1 MSERYP
7 DEYWLAD
14 FERRLNDGRLLMSE
28 ESLAL
33 IAELRR
39 IRLER
44 NELRAALE
52 PFQIQLTQHGYTPR
66 PDEWF
71 YDVPEICDGGPCESQ
86 ADALRTA
93 VNHVRRR
100 TIEQRQEL
108 DDMVQAHHDVRAK
121 LDQTEDGDGLAL
133 WRRVFDNHRTYAV
146 ARLCANVACSNPA
159 NNVLGPARN
168 CCMAGRMIS
177 SLVSNQLVPVVIR

>member
-7 DEYWLAD
+7 DEYALAD
-14 FERRLNDGRLLMSE
+14 FERRLNDGWLLTRE

-39 IRLER
+39 VRLER

-52 PFQIQLTQHGYTPR
+52 PLQIQLGQHHYTPR

-71 YDVPEICDGGPCESQ
+71 YDVPEICDGGPCERK

-93 VNHVRRR
+93 VRHLR
-100 TIEQRQEL
+100 
-108 DDMVQAHHDVRAK
+108 
-121 LDQTEDGDGLAL
+121 
-133 WRRVFDNHRTYAV
+133 WRSV
-146 ARLCANVACSNPA
+146 
-159 NNVLGPARN
+159 
-168 CCMAGRMIS
+168 
-177 SLVSNQLVPVVIR
+177 

>member
-1 MSERYP
+1 MSELYP

-14 FERRLNDGRLLMSE
+14 FERRLNDGRLLRSE

-39 IRLER
+39 VRLEC

-52 PFQIQLTQHGYTPR
+52 PLRIELTQHRYTPR
-66 PDEWF
+66 PDGWF
-71 YDVPEICDGGPCESQ
+71 YDVPEICDGGPCESK

-108 DDMVQAHHDVRAK
+108 DDSVQAYHELRAK
-121 LDQTEDGDGLAL
+121 LDQ
-133 WRRVFDNHRTYAV
+133 
-146 ARLCANVACSNPA
+146 
-159 NNVLGPARN
+159 
-168 CCMAGRMIS
+168 
-177 SLVSNQLVPVVIR
+177 

>member
-14 FERRLNDGRLLMSE
+14 FERRLNDGRLLRSE

-39 IRLER
+39 VRLEC

-52 PFQIQLTQHGYTPR
+52 PLRIELTQHRYTPR
-66 PDEWF
+66 PDGWF
-71 YDVPEICDGGPCESQ
+71 YDVPGICDGGPCEST

-100 TIEQRQEL
+100 ATLQRQEL
-108 DDMVQAHHDVRAK
+108 DDMVQAYHDLRAK
-121 LDQTEDGDGLAL
+121 LDQADVSAGLDP
-133 WRRVFDNHRTYAV
+133 WRRALD
-146 ARLCANVACSNPA
+146 
-159 NNVLGPARN
+159 G
-168 CCMAGRMIS
+168 
-177 SLVSNQLVPVVIR
+177 

>member
-14 FERRLNDGRLLMSE
+14 FERRLSDSRLLTRD

-39 IRLER
+39 VRLEQ

-52 PFQIQLTQHGYTPR
+52 PLEIKLSQHHYTPR

-71 YDVPEICDGGPCESQ
+71 YDVPEICDGGPCESA

-93 VNHVRRR
+93 VRHVRRR
-100 TIEQRQEL
+100 AIEQRQEY
-108 DDMVQAHHDVRAK
+108 DDMTQAYQELRAR
-121 LDQTEDGDGLAL
+121 LDQAEGGDGLDP
-133 WRRVFDNHRTYAV
+133 WRRALD
-146 ARLCANVACSNPA
+146 
-159 NNVLGPARN
+159 G
-168 CCMAGRMIS
+168 
-177 SLVSNQLVPVVIR
+177 

>member
-14 FERRLNDGRLLMSE
+14 FERRLSDSRLLTRD

-39 IRLER
+39 VRLEQ

-52 PFQIQLTQHGYTPR
+52 PLEIKLSQHHYTPR

-71 YDVPEICDGGPCESQ
+71 YDVPEICDGGPCESA
-86 ADALRTA
+86 ADALRIA
-93 VNHVRRR
+93 VQHVRRR
-100 TIEQRQEL
+100 AIEQRLEL
-108 DDMVQAHHDVRAK
+108 DDMARAYQELHAR
-121 LDQTEDGDGLAL
+121 LDQSEGDDGLAP
-133 WRRVFDNHRTYAV
+133 WRRALD
-146 ARLCANVACSNPA
+146 
-159 NNVLGPARN
+159 G
-168 CCMAGRMIS
+168 
-177 SLVSNQLVPVVIR
+177 

>member
-7 DEYWLAD
+7 DEYTLAD
-14 FERRLNDGRLLMSE
+14 FERRLSDGRLLTRE
-28 ESLAL
+28 ESLNL

-39 IRLER
+39 LWQER

-52 PFQIQLTQHGYTPR
+52 PLQIKLNQHHYTPR

-93 VNHVRRR
+93 VRHVRQRA
-100 TIEQRQEL
+100 IEQRQEY
-108 DDMVQAHHDVRAK
+108 DDMTRAYQDLRAR
-121 LDQTEDGDGLAL
+121 LDQADDGDGLDP
-133 WRRVFDNHRTYAV
+133 WRRALD
-146 ARLCANVACSNPA
+146 
-159 NNVLGPARN
+159 G
-168 CCMAGRMIS
+168 
-177 SLVSNQLVPVVIR
+177 

>member
-1 MSERYP
+1 MLTR
-7 DEYWLAD
+7 
-14 FERRLNDGRLLMSE
+14 E

-39 IRLER
+39 VRLEG

-52 PFQIQLTQHGYTPR
+52 PLQIRLSQHRYTPQ

-71 YDVPEICDGGPCESQ
+71 YDVPDICDGGPCESK

-108 DDMVQAHHDVRAK
+108 DDSVQAYHELRAK
-121 LDQTEDGDGLAL
+121 LDQPDASAGLDL
-133 WRRVFDNHRTYAV
+133 WRRALDGYTVAV
-146 ARLCANVACSNPA
+146 ARETLM
-159 NNVLGPARN
+159 RE
-168 CCMAGRMIS
+168 
-177 SLVSNQLVPVVIR
+177 

>member
-7 DEYWLAD
+7 DEYSLAD
-14 FERRLNDGRLLMSE
+14 FERRLHDGRLLTRD

-39 IRLER
+39 VRLER

-52 PFQIQLTQHGYTPR
+52 PLQIKVSQHHSTPR

-71 YDVPEICDGGPCESQ
+71 YDVPEICDGGPCESA

-93 VNHVRRR
+93 VRHVRRR
-100 TIEQRQEL
+100 AIEQQQEYDDMTRAYQEL
-108 DDMVQAHHDVRAK
+108 RAR
-121 LDQTEDGDGLAL
+121 LDQADSGDGLDP
-133 WRRVFDNHRTYAV
+133 WRRALDE
-146 ARLCANVACSNPA
+146 
-159 NNVLGPARN
+159 
-168 CCMAGRMIS
+168 
-177 SLVSNQLVPVVIR
+177 